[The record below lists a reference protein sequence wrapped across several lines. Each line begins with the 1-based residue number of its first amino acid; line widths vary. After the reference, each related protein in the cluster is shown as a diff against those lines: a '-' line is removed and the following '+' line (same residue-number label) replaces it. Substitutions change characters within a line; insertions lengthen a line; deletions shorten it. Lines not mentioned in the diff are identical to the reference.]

1 MENNELVE
9 ELLVSVEAVV
19 RRYVAADE
27 TAFTEISNAVYTA
40 LMQSTDIGT
49 AAAIMGRRKSLKKA
63 SSSRENGKRGGRP
76 KKINE

>member
-19 RRYVAADE
+19 RRYVADE
-27 TAFTEISNAVYTA
+27 TAFIEISNAVYTA

>member
-19 RRYVAADE
+19 RRYVADE